1 MAEALLNWARTII
14 CYMIFLSLA
23 GNLLAGSSYGKYL
36 RLFGGMVLIL
46 IVLSPAAAPL
56 DLEEQMGYLF
66 DQIAFKQEAEGLKK
80 EIFGM
85 EEKRLKGIT
94 AQYRENVEE
103 EVEQLAE
110 DQGYECR
117 EVSVILDE
125 NRESQD
131 YGKLLGINIV
141 LTGREGEKNQ
151 RDASFPASGD
161 DCGDRPVSIDP
172 IGVEPVRIEMAAPVS
187 PSVSQAEGENG
198 PKDLKG
204 KVEQYYGLEGEAVKV
219 KWKDD

>member
-131 YGKLLGINIV
+131 YGKLLGLSLIHISEP
-141 LTGREGEKNQ
+141 T
-151 RDASFPASGD
+151 
-161 DCGDRPVSIDP
+161 RP
-172 IGVEPVRIEMAAPVS
+172 
-187 PSVSQAEGENG
+187 
-198 PKDLKG
+198 
-204 KVEQYYGLEGEAVKV
+204 
-219 KWKDD
+219 